1 MANSQQQIITSRNK
15 KVFVSGCY
23 DLLHSGHVEFF
34 QQASQFGDLYVGIGS
49 DATYLEYKHR
59 KPMFPQEERLFMV
72 KNIKAVKEAY
82 INEGSGV
89 IDFIPTL
96 DIVKPD
102 IFVVNAEGGSP
113 AKRQLC
119 EERGI
124 EYIELERTPHEGLE
138 ARSSSSLKAALS
150 TQQEDDSKQGT
161 LNSKQSGIPTRLDL
175 AGTWIDQPY
184 VSQYHPG
191 WALTI
196 SLEPTFEVRDRCGL
210 STSTR
215 KMIQKIWPVKL
226 PKMDPEMLARLVF
239 CFENNPEREDGHISG
254 AQDSIGICVP
264 GLCRHYYDNNFWPK
278 KIENTTDEMTLRFL
292 EEHLVMI
299 PMEPRKPGCSVVEG
313 KDITPTKV
321 KALADAADACWQ
333 AIQKKDLAAFAAAY
347 RASFE
352 AQVAM
357 FPGMVKPTY
366 FPANSQQPNANS
378 YIAEAITRYSNIPD
392 VLAWKMPG
400 AGGGGYLALVVNDAK
415 AFVESH
421 SEAFELHIRRE

>member
-1 MANSQQQIITSRNK
+1 MRK

-34 QQASQFGDLYVGIGS
+34 RQASQYGDLYVGIGS
-49 DATYLEYKHR
+49 DATYMEYKHR

-72 KNIKAVKEAY
+72 RNIKSVKEAY
-82 INEGSGV
+82 INGGCGF

-96 DIVKPD
+96 DIVRPD
-102 IFVVNAEGGSP
+102 IFVVNAEGGCD
-113 AKRQLC
+113 AKRRLC

-124 EYIELERTPHEGLE
+124 QYIELERTPAEGLE

-150 TQQEDDSKQGT
+150 TLEAS
-161 LNSKQSGIPTRLDL
+161 NSLLPTANCGIPTRLDL

-191 WALTI
+191 WAITI

-292 EEHLVMI
+292 EEHLVMV

-313 KDITPTKV
+313 KDITPKKV
-321 KALADAADACWQ
+321 KALADAAEACWA
-333 AIQKKDLAAFAAAY
+333 AILNKDLAAFAAAY
-347 RASFE
+347 KASFE
-352 AQVAM
+352 AQIAM

-366 FPANSQQPNANS
+366 IIDQQPIANSQELNA
-378 YIAEAITRYSNIPD
+378 YIADAIAHYSAMDD

-400 AGGGGYLALVVNDAK
+400 AGGGGYLALVVKDSKVFIDN
-415 AFVESH
+415 H
-421 SEAFELHIRRE
+421 SEAFELYIRRE